1 MSGRLDAFFEFVRRG
16 LIEPLGRL
24 GGLLVAALRSLTAG
38 LWRFRWRVVITAV
51 LVLIVYGLC
60 THPPFES
67 VRRGEVLART
77 DALDGSVSVYTSGT
91 VLVLPGIHQ
100 VRRYSI
106 RDQVYRP
113 TESASATG
121 PAPFQSVEGLSI
133 GVDLAVRWTVDRARL
148 AQMSKEFPDDI
159 SADLVAPA
167 VQGIVYP
174 TFARYSVREIF
185 SQRRTEIQRELIAE
199 LKPKFTA
206 MGLVL
211 REVDMGKVDLPPDYR
226 AGMEK
231 LLSEELETEKI
242 HYTLQL
248 KEAQVKQQQL
258 EAEADKVRR
267 QTAAEAAGQE
277 QVIAARAQEE
287 TMKHILPFKQKQIE
301 QRQLEAEADKVA
313 RIRTAEGAAEARRIE
328 AKGEADS
335 RQKLADAE
343 AYRLDLVG
351 KASAGQM
358 EREGALVAR
367 YPLLIQKTLADKL
380 SDKVQVIIAP
390 LPAAGKFIGSSL
402 LGDQSPVNPVDDA
415 AAAVTSQAG
424 APGDSRPHGDARHR
438 GPGPRRAARRAALE
452 RRRAHAAMARRCAR
466 DPRRTCR
473 LPEGLRLSSRAGRIP
488 ARGRG
493 PAGRALR
500 DRRPRP
506 SRRAA
511 LPARE
516 PGIRGTRYQ
525 LRRGV
530 SQGRAAA
537 SHNRRAL
544 RRHSPNGRAARRSG
558 LRQHGPSRRFRSA
571 LGSRRAVRRSHA
583 RISSATAECESAT
596 TANCFIA
603 FWRSPRR
610 SRRSAHAQSSASR
623 GPIASIR
630 IWAPSR
636 AQPSTLNAP
645 GCSSRSKTAN

>member
-1 MSGRLDAFFEFVRRG
+1 MSGRLDALFEFVRRE

-24 GGLLVAALRSLTAG
+24 GGLTVAALRALTTG
-38 LWRFRWRVVITAV
+38 LWRFRWRVVIIAV
-51 LVLIVYGLC
+51 LVLIVCGLR

-77 DALDGSVSVYTSGT
+77 DALDGSVSVY
-91 VLVLPGIHQ
+91 
-100 VRRYSI
+100 
-106 RDQVYRP
+106 RP
-113 TESASATG
+113 TESSTATG
-121 PAPFQSVEGLSI
+121 PAPFQSVEGLPI
-133 GVDLAVRWTVDRARL
+133 GVDLAVRWTVDRTRL
-148 AQMSKEFPDDI
+148 AQMSKDFPDDI

-174 TFARYSVREIF
+174 TFARYTVREIF

-199 LKPKFTA
+199 LEPKFAA

-211 REVDMGKVDLPPDYR
+211 REVDMGKVDLPADYR

-287 TMKHILPFKQKQIE
+287 TMRHILPFKQKQIE

-328 AKGEADS
+328 ARGEADS

-358 EREGALVAR
+358 EREGALVSR

-390 LPAAGKFIGSSL
+390 LPAAGKFIGSSF
-402 LGDQSPVNPVDDA
+402 LGDQSSVNPVDDA
-415 AAAVTSQAG
+415 AATLTSQAG
-424 APGDSRPHGDARHR
+424 
-438 GPGPRRAARRAALE
+438 
-452 RRRAHAAMARRCAR
+452 
-466 DPRRTCR
+466 
-473 LPEGLRLSSRAGRIP
+473 
-488 ARGRG
+488 
-493 PAGRALR
+493 
-500 DRRPRP
+500 
-506 SRRAA
+506 
-511 LPARE
+511 
-516 PGIRGTRYQ
+516 
-525 LRRGV
+525 
-530 SQGRAAA
+530 
-537 SHNRRAL
+537 
-544 RRHSPNGRAARRSG
+544 
-558 LRQHGPSRRFRSA
+558 
-571 LGSRRAVRRSHA
+571 GSR
-583 RISSATAECESAT
+583 
-596 TANCFIA
+596 
-603 FWRSPRR
+603 
-610 SRRSAHAQSSASR
+610 
-623 GPIASIR
+623 
-630 IWAPSR
+630 
-636 AQPSTLNAP
+636 
-645 GCSSRSKTAN
+645 

>member
-1 MSGRLDAFFEFVRRG
+1 MFGRLGAFFE
-16 LIEPLGRL
+16 
-24 GGLLVAALRSLTAG
+24 
-38 LWRFRWRVVITAV
+38 FRWRVVIAAV
-51 LVLIVYGLC
+51 LALIVYGLWA
-60 THPPFES
+60 HPPFDS
-67 VRRGEVLART
+67 VRRGEVLARS
-77 DALDGSVSVYTSGT
+77 DPFDGSVSVFTAGT

-113 TESASATG
+113 TGSASATG
-121 PAPFQSVEGLSI
+121 QAPFQSVEGLSI

-148 AQMSKEFPDDI
+148 ARTSREFPDDI
-159 SADLVAPA
+159 STDLVAPA

-185 SQRRTEIQRELIAE
+185 SQRRTEIQQRLIAE

-211 REVDMGKVDLPPDYR
+211 RDVDIGKVDLPPDYR

-248 KEAQVKQQQL
+248 KEAQVKQQQI

-287 TMKHILPFKQKQIE
+287 TMKHILPFKQRQIE
-301 QRQLEAEADKVA
+301 QRQLEAEAEKVS

-328 AKGEADS
+328 ARGEADS

-358 EREGALVAR
+358 EREGALVSR

-402 LGDQSPVNPVDDA
+402 VGDPSPVSAVDIA
-415 AAAVTSQAG
+415 S
-424 APGDSRPHGDARHR
+424 
-438 GPGPRRAARRAALE
+438 
-452 RRRAHAAMARRCAR
+452 
-466 DPRRTCR
+466 
-473 LPEGLRLSSRAGRIP
+473 
-488 ARGRG
+488 
-493 PAGRALR
+493 
-500 DRRPRP
+500 
-506 SRRAA
+506 
-511 LPARE
+511 
-516 PGIRGTRYQ
+516 
-525 LRRGV
+525 
-530 SQGRAAA
+530 AAA
-537 SHNRRAL
+537 SPRA
-544 RRHSPNGRAARRSG
+544 GAAR
-558 LRQHGPSRRFRSA
+558 
-571 LGSRRAVRRSHA
+571 
-583 RISSATAECESAT
+583 
-596 TANCFIA
+596 
-603 FWRSPRR
+603 
-610 SRRSAHAQSSASR
+610 
-623 GPIASIR
+623 
-630 IWAPSR
+630 
-636 AQPSTLNAP
+636 
-645 GCSSRSKTAN
+645 

>member
-1 MSGRLDAFFEFVRRG
+1 MSAGLDALLEFVRRG
-16 LIEPLGRL
+16 IIQPLV
-24 GGLLVAALRSLTAG
+24 GLAGLVLVALRSLATG
-38 LWRFRWRVVITAV
+38 LWRFRWRLVIAAV
-51 LVLIVYGLC
+51 LLLVVHGLY

-77 DALDGSVSVYTSGT
+77 DALDGSVTVYSSGT
-91 VLVLPGIHQ
+91 VLVIPGIHQ
-100 VRRYSI
+100 VRHYSI

-113 TESASATG
+113 TEAESATG
-121 PAPFQSVEGLSI
+121 PAPFQSIEGLSI
-133 GVDLAVRWTVDRARL
+133 GVDLAVRWTVDRTRL
-148 AQMSKEFPDDI
+148 AQMSREFPDDI

-167 VQGIVYP
+167 VLGIAYP

-185 SQRRTEIQRELIAE
+185 SQRRTEIQRQLLAE
-199 LKPKFTA
+199 LNPKFTA

-231 LLSEELETEKI
+231 LLSEELETEKV

-301 QRQLEAEADKVA
+301 QRQLEAEAEKVS

-358 EREGALVAR
+358 EREGALVSR

-402 LGDQSPVNPVDDA
+402 LGDQTPPNPVDNTS
-415 AAAVTSQAG
+415 AVTLQA
-424 APGDSRPHGDARHR
+424 GDSR
-438 GPGPRRAARRAALE
+438 
-452 RRRAHAAMARRCAR
+452 
-466 DPRRTCR
+466 
-473 LPEGLRLSSRAGRIP
+473 
-488 ARGRG
+488 
-493 PAGRALR
+493 
-500 DRRPRP
+500 
-506 SRRAA
+506 
-511 LPARE
+511 
-516 PGIRGTRYQ
+516 
-525 LRRGV
+525 
-530 SQGRAAA
+530 
-537 SHNRRAL
+537 
-544 RRHSPNGRAARRSG
+544 
-558 LRQHGPSRRFRSA
+558 
-571 LGSRRAVRRSHA
+571 
-583 RISSATAECESAT
+583 
-596 TANCFIA
+596 
-603 FWRSPRR
+603 
-610 SRRSAHAQSSASR
+610 
-623 GPIASIR
+623 
-630 IWAPSR
+630 
-636 AQPSTLNAP
+636 
-645 GCSSRSKTAN
+645 

>member
-16 LIEPLGRL
+16 IVEPLGRL
-24 GGLLVAALRSLTAG
+24 GGLLAAAFRSLATG
-38 LWRFRWRVVITAV
+38 LWRFRWRVAATAI
-51 LVLIVYGLC
+51 LGLMVYGLC

-77 DALDGSVSVYTSGT
+77 NALDGTVNVYTTGT

-100 VRRYSI
+100 VRCYSI

-113 TESASATG
+113 AESASATG
-121 PAPFQSVEGLSI
+121 SAPFQSVEGLSI
-133 GVDLAVRWTVDRARL
+133 GVDLVVRWSVDLARL
-148 AQMSKEFPDDI
+148 SQMTKEFPDDI
-159 SADLVAPA
+159 GEDLVAPA

-185 SQRRTEIQRELIAE
+185 SQRRTEIKQELIAA

-206 MGLVL
+206 LGLVL
-211 REVDMGKVDLPPDYR
+211 REVDIGKVDLPPDYR

-287 TMKHILPFKQKQIE
+287 TMKHILPFKQKQIQ

-351 KASAGQM
+351 KANAGQM
-358 EREGALVAR
+358 EREGVLVAR
-367 YPLLIQKTLADKL
+367 YPLLIQKTMADKL

-390 LPAAGKFIGSSL
+390 LPAAGKFIGSNL
-402 LGDQSPVNPVDDA
+402 LGEQSLADPLDA
-415 AAAVTSQAG
+415 A
-424 APGDSRPHGDARHR
+424 
-438 GPGPRRAARRAALE
+438 
-452 RRRAHAAMARRCAR
+452 
-466 DPRRTCR
+466 
-473 LPEGLRLSSRAGRIP
+473 P
-488 ARGRG
+488 A
-493 PAGRALR
+493 
-500 DRRPRP
+500 
-506 SRRAA
+506 
-511 LPARE
+511 
-516 PGIRGTRYQ
+516 T
-525 LRRGV
+525 
-530 SQGRAAA
+530 AA
-537 SHNRRAL
+537 SKT
-544 RRHSPNGRAARRSG
+544 G
-558 LRQHGPSRRFRSA
+558 
-571 LGSRRAVRRSHA
+571 
-583 RISSATAECESAT
+583 
-596 TANCFIA
+596 
-603 FWRSPRR
+603 
-610 SRRSAHAQSSASR
+610 ASR
-623 GPIASIR
+623 
-630 IWAPSR
+630 
-636 AQPSTLNAP
+636 
-645 GCSSRSKTAN
+645 

>member
-16 LIEPLGRL
+16 IIEPLGRL
-24 GGLLVAALRSLTAG
+24 GGLLAAALRSLTAG
-38 LWRFRWRVVITAV
+38 LWRFRWRVSITAV
-51 LVLIVYGLC
+51 LGLIVYALW
-60 THPPFES
+60 THPPFAS

-77 DALDGSVSVYTSGT
+77 DALDGSVSVYTAGT
-91 VLVLPGIHQ
+91 VLVLPGVHQ

-113 TESASATG
+113 IESANAAG

-133 GVDLAVRWTVDRARL
+133 GVDLTVRWTVDLARL
-148 AQMSKEFPDDI
+148 AQMTKEFPDDI

-185 SQRRTEIQRELIAE
+185 SQRRTEIKEELIAA

-211 REVDMGKVDLPPDYR
+211 REVDIGKVDLPPDYR

-287 TMKHILPFKQKQIE
+287 TMKHILPFKQKQIQ

-313 RIRTAEGAAEARRIE
+313 RIRTAEGSAEARRIE
-328 AKGEADS
+328 ARGEADS

-351 KASAGQM
+351 KANSGQM
-358 EREGALVAR
+358 EREGVLVTQ

-380 SDKVQVIIAP
+380 SDKLQVIIAP
-390 LPAAGKFIGSSL
+390 MPAAGKFIGSSL
-402 LGDQSPVNPVDDA
+402 LGDQSPVNPIDDA
-415 AAAVTSQAG
+415 AAAAANSKV
-424 APGDSRPHGDARHR
+424 R
-438 GPGPRRAARRAALE
+438 G
-452 RRRAHAAMARRCAR
+452 
-466 DPRRTCR
+466 
-473 LPEGLRLSSRAGRIP
+473 
-488 ARGRG
+488 
-493 PAGRALR
+493 
-500 DRRPRP
+500 
-506 SRRAA
+506 
-511 LPARE
+511 
-516 PGIRGTRYQ
+516 
-525 LRRGV
+525 
-530 SQGRAAA
+530 
-537 SHNRRAL
+537 
-544 RRHSPNGRAARRSG
+544 
-558 LRQHGPSRRFRSA
+558 
-571 LGSRRAVRRSHA
+571 
-583 RISSATAECESAT
+583 
-596 TANCFIA
+596 
-603 FWRSPRR
+603 
-610 SRRSAHAQSSASR
+610 
-623 GPIASIR
+623 
-630 IWAPSR
+630 
-636 AQPSTLNAP
+636 
-645 GCSSRSKTAN
+645 SK

>member
-1 MSGRLDAFFEFVRRG
+1 MSGRVDAFFEFVRRG
-16 LIEPLGRL
+16 LIEPLSRL
-24 GGLLVAALRSLTAG
+24 GGLLTSVLRSLTTG
-38 LWRFRWRVVITAV
+38 LWRFRWRALIAAV
-51 LVLIVYGLC
+51 MVLIIYGLC
-60 THPPFES
+60 IHPPFDS
-67 VRRGEVLART
+67 VRRGEVLARI
-77 DALDGSVSVYTSGT
+77 DSLDGSVSVYTSGT

-133 GVDLAVRWTVDRARL
+133 GVDLTVRWTVDLARL
-148 AQMSKEFPDDI
+148 TQMTKEFPDDI

-185 SQRRTEIQRELIAE
+185 SQRRTEIKQELLAE
-199 LKPKFTA
+199 LKPKFSA

-211 REVDMGKVDLPPDYR
+211 REVDIGKVDLPADYR

-231 LLSEELETEKI
+231 LLAEELETEKV

-351 KASAGQM
+351 KANAGQM
-358 EREGALVAR
+358 EREGVLVAR

-380 SDKVQVIIAP
+380 SDKLQVIIAP

-402 LGDQSPVNPVDDA
+402 IGDQSSVNPDDA
-415 AAAVTSQAG
+415 AATVISKAGAVTSK
-424 APGDSRPHGDARHR
+424 
-438 GPGPRRAARRAALE
+438 
-452 RRRAHAAMARRCAR
+452 
-466 DPRRTCR
+466 
-473 LPEGLRLSSRAGRIP
+473 
-488 ARGRG
+488 
-493 PAGRALR
+493 
-500 DRRPRP
+500 
-506 SRRAA
+506 
-511 LPARE
+511 
-516 PGIRGTRYQ
+516 
-525 LRRGV
+525 
-530 SQGRAAA
+530 
-537 SHNRRAL
+537 
-544 RRHSPNGRAARRSG
+544 SG
-558 LRQHGPSRRFRSA
+558 
-571 LGSRRAVRRSHA
+571 
-583 RISSATAECESAT
+583 
-596 TANCFIA
+596 
-603 FWRSPRR
+603 
-610 SRRSAHAQSSASR
+610 ASR
-623 GPIASIR
+623 
-630 IWAPSR
+630 
-636 AQPSTLNAP
+636 
-645 GCSSRSKTAN
+645 

>member
-16 LIEPLGRL
+16 IIEPLGLL
-24 GGLLVAALRSLTAG
+24 GGFAATALRSLATG
-38 LWRFRWRVVITAV
+38 LRRFRWRVAVTAV
-51 LVLIVYGLC
+51 LGLIVYGLW
-60 THPPFES
+60 THPPFDS

-77 DALDGSVSVYTSGT
+77 NALDGSVSVYTAGT

-100 VRRYSI
+100 ARRYSI

-113 TESASATG
+113 ADSASATG

-148 AQMSKEFPDDI
+148 AQMSKEFPDNI

-211 REVDMGKVDLPPDYR
+211 RDVDMGKVDLPPDYR

-277 QVIAARAQEE
+277 QVIAAHAQEE
-287 TMKHILPFKQKQIE
+287 TMKHILPFKQRQIE
-301 QRQLEAEADKVA
+301 QRQLEAEAEKVA

-351 KASAGQM
+351 KVSAGQM
-358 EREGALVAR
+358 EREGALVSR

-380 SDKVQVIIAP
+380 SDRVQVIIAP

-402 LGDQSPVNPVDDA
+402 LGDQSPVGPVD
-415 AAAVTSQAG
+415 
-424 APGDSRPHGDARHR
+424 AP
-438 GPGPRRAARRAALE
+438 
-452 RRRAHAAMARRCAR
+452 
-466 DPRRTCR
+466 
-473 LPEGLRLSSRAGRIP
+473 
-488 ARGRG
+488 
-493 PAGRALR
+493 
-500 DRRPRP
+500 
-506 SRRAA
+506 
-511 LPARE
+511 
-516 PGIRGTRYQ
+516 
-525 LRRGV
+525 
-530 SQGRAAA
+530 
-537 SHNRRAL
+537 
-544 RRHSPNGRAARRSG
+544 
-558 LRQHGPSRRFRSA
+558 
-571 LGSRRAVRRSHA
+571 
-583 RISSATAECESAT
+583 ATAISKGGG
-596 TANCFIA
+596 
-603 FWRSPRR
+603 SP
-610 SRRSAHAQSSASR
+610 
-623 GPIASIR
+623 
-630 IWAPSR
+630 
-636 AQPSTLNAP
+636 
-645 GCSSRSKTAN
+645 

>member
-16 LIEPLGRL
+16 IIQPLALL
-24 GGLLVAALRSLTAG
+24 GGLAVAALRSLVTG
-38 LWRFRWRVVITAV
+38 LWRFRWRVVTAVV
-51 LVLIVYGLC
+51 LVLLAHGLW
-60 THPPFES
+60 THPPFDS
-67 VRRGEVLART
+67 VRRGEVLVRT
-77 DALDGSVSVYTSGT
+77 DALDGSVSVYTTGT
-91 VLVLPGIHQ
+91 ILALPGIHQ

-106 RDQVYRP
+106 RDQVYRL
-113 TESASATG
+113 TDGALATG
-121 PAPFQSVEGLSI
+121 PAPFQSIEGLSI
-133 GVDLAVRWTVDRARL
+133 GVDLSVRWTVDRTRL

-167 VQGIVYP
+167 VQGIAYP

-185 SQRRTEIQRELIAE
+185 SQRRTEIQQELIAE
-199 LKPKFTA
+199 LKPKFAA
-206 MGLVL
+206 MGLSL
-211 REVDMGKVDLPPDYR
+211 REVDIGKVDLPPDYR

-328 AKGEADS
+328 ARGEADS

-358 EREGALVAR
+358 EREGALVTR

-402 LGDQSPVNPVDDA
+402 LGDQGPVNRVDDA
-415 AAAVTSQAG
+415 AATVASQAG
-424 APGDSRPHGDARHR
+424 
-438 GPGPRRAARRAALE
+438 
-452 RRRAHAAMARRCAR
+452 
-466 DPRRTCR
+466 T
-473 LPEGLRLSSRAGRIP
+473 
-488 ARGRG
+488 
-493 PAGRALR
+493 
-500 DRRPRP
+500 
-506 SRRAA
+506 
-511 LPARE
+511 
-516 PGIRGTRYQ
+516 
-525 LRRGV
+525 
-530 SQGRAAA
+530 
-537 SHNRRAL
+537 
-544 RRHSPNGRAARRSG
+544 SP
-558 LRQHGPSRRFRSA
+558 
-571 LGSRRAVRRSHA
+571 
-583 RISSATAECESAT
+583 
-596 TANCFIA
+596 
-603 FWRSPRR
+603 
-610 SRRSAHAQSSASR
+610 
-623 GPIASIR
+623 
-630 IWAPSR
+630 
-636 AQPSTLNAP
+636 
-645 GCSSRSKTAN
+645 

>member
-1 MSGRLDAFFEFVRRG
+1 MSDRMDAFFEFVRRG
-16 LIEPLGRL
+16 LIEPLSRL
-24 GGLLVAALRSLTAG
+24 GGLLASALRSLTTG
-38 LWRFRWRVVITAV
+38 LWRFRWRVLIAAV
-51 LVLIVYGLC
+51 LGLIVYGFC
-60 THPPFES
+60 THPPFAS

-77 DALDGSVSVYTSGT
+77 AALDGSVKVYTAGT
-91 VLVLPGIHQ
+91 VLVLPGLHQ
-100 VRRYSI
+100 LRRYSI

-133 GVDLAVRWTVDRARL
+133 GVDLAVRWTVDLARL

-167 VQGIVYP
+167 VQGIAYP
-174 TFARYSVREIF
+174 TLARYSVREIF
-185 SQRRTEIQRELIAE
+185 SQQRTEIKQQLIAE

-211 REVDMGKVDLPPDYR
+211 REVDIGKVDLPADYR

-258 EAEADKVRR
+258 EAEADKIRR

-351 KASAGQM
+351 KANAGQM
-358 EREGALVAR
+358 EREGVLVAR

-402 LGDQSPVNPVDDA
+402 IGDQNSVNPVDNA
-415 AAAVTSQAG
+415 AAGVTSQVL
-424 APGDSRPHGDARHR
+424 SR
-438 GPGPRRAARRAALE
+438 
-452 RRRAHAAMARRCAR
+452 
-466 DPRRTCR
+466 
-473 LPEGLRLSSRAGRIP
+473 
-488 ARGRG
+488 
-493 PAGRALR
+493 
-500 DRRPRP
+500 
-506 SRRAA
+506 
-511 LPARE
+511 
-516 PGIRGTRYQ
+516 
-525 LRRGV
+525 
-530 SQGRAAA
+530 
-537 SHNRRAL
+537 
-544 RRHSPNGRAARRSG
+544 
-558 LRQHGPSRRFRSA
+558 
-571 LGSRRAVRRSHA
+571 
-583 RISSATAECESAT
+583 
-596 TANCFIA
+596 
-603 FWRSPRR
+603 
-610 SRRSAHAQSSASR
+610 
-623 GPIASIR
+623 
-630 IWAPSR
+630 
-636 AQPSTLNAP
+636 
-645 GCSSRSKTAN
+645 

>member
-1 MSGRLDAFFEFVRRG
+1 MSGRLDALFEFLR
-16 LIEPLGRL
+16 RL
-24 GGLLVAALRSLTAG
+24 GGLAVAALRSLTMG
-38 LWRFRWRVVITAV
+38 LWRFRWRVVVTAV
-51 LVLIVYGLC
+51 LVSIVYGLC

-77 DALDGSVSVYTSGT
+77 DALDGSVNVYTAGT

-100 VRRYSI
+100 VRHYSI

-113 TESASATG
+113 TDSASATG
-121 PAPFQSVEGLSI
+121 PAPFQSIEGLSI

-148 AQMSKEFPDDI
+148 AQMSREFPDDI

-174 TFARYSVREIF
+174 TFAHYSVREIF
-185 SQRRTEIQRELIAE
+185 SQRRTEIQRELIAKLE
-199 LKPKFTA
+199 PKFTA

-211 REVDMGKVDLPPDYR
+211 RDVDMGKVDLPPDYR

-301 QRQLEAEADKVA
+301 QRQLEAEAEKVA
-313 RIRTAEGAAEARRIE
+313 RIRTAEGTAEARRIE

-351 KASAGQM
+351 KANAGQM
-358 EREGALVAR
+358 EREGVLVAR

-402 LGDQSPVNPVDDA
+402 VGDQSPVNPVDEA
-415 AAAVTSQAG
+415 ATVTSKAG
-424 APGDSRPHGDARHR
+424 ASR
-438 GPGPRRAARRAALE
+438 
-452 RRRAHAAMARRCAR
+452 
-466 DPRRTCR
+466 
-473 LPEGLRLSSRAGRIP
+473 
-488 ARGRG
+488 
-493 PAGRALR
+493 
-500 DRRPRP
+500 
-506 SRRAA
+506 
-511 LPARE
+511 
-516 PGIRGTRYQ
+516 
-525 LRRGV
+525 
-530 SQGRAAA
+530 
-537 SHNRRAL
+537 
-544 RRHSPNGRAARRSG
+544 
-558 LRQHGPSRRFRSA
+558 
-571 LGSRRAVRRSHA
+571 
-583 RISSATAECESAT
+583 
-596 TANCFIA
+596 
-603 FWRSPRR
+603 
-610 SRRSAHAQSSASR
+610 
-623 GPIASIR
+623 
-630 IWAPSR
+630 
-636 AQPSTLNAP
+636 
-645 GCSSRSKTAN
+645 

>member
-24 GGLLVAALRSLTAG
+24 GALLAITLRSLMTG
-38 LWRFRWRVVITAV
+38 LWRFRWRVVAIAV
-51 LVLIVYGLC
+51 LALIIYGLC

-77 DALDGSVSVYTSGT
+77 DALDGSVNVYTTGT

-106 RDQVYRP
+106 RDQVYRSS
-113 TESASATG
+113 ESASATG
-121 PAPFQSVEGLSI
+121 PAPFHSIEGLSI
-133 GVDLAVRWTVDRARL
+133 GVALAVRWTVDRTRL
-148 AQMSKEFPDDI
+148 VQMSKDFPDDI

-185 SQRRTEIQRELIAE
+185 SQRRTEIRDELIAA
-199 LKPKFTA
+199 LKPKFSD

-211 REVDMGKVDLPPDYR
+211 REVEMGKVDLPPDYR

-328 AKGEADS
+328 ARGEADS

-343 AYRLDLVG
+343 AYRVDLVG

-390 LPAAGKFIGSSL
+390 IPAAGKFIGSSL
-402 LGDQSPVNPVDDA
+402 LGDLSPANPVEDA
-415 AAAVTSQAG
+415 AGTPAPKAG
-424 APGDSRPHGDARHR
+424 ASR
-438 GPGPRRAARRAALE
+438 
-452 RRRAHAAMARRCAR
+452 
-466 DPRRTCR
+466 
-473 LPEGLRLSSRAGRIP
+473 
-488 ARGRG
+488 
-493 PAGRALR
+493 
-500 DRRPRP
+500 
-506 SRRAA
+506 
-511 LPARE
+511 
-516 PGIRGTRYQ
+516 
-525 LRRGV
+525 
-530 SQGRAAA
+530 
-537 SHNRRAL
+537 
-544 RRHSPNGRAARRSG
+544 
-558 LRQHGPSRRFRSA
+558 
-571 LGSRRAVRRSHA
+571 
-583 RISSATAECESAT
+583 
-596 TANCFIA
+596 
-603 FWRSPRR
+603 
-610 SRRSAHAQSSASR
+610 
-623 GPIASIR
+623 
-630 IWAPSR
+630 
-636 AQPSTLNAP
+636 
-645 GCSSRSKTAN
+645 

>member
-24 GGLLVAALRSLTAG
+24 GGLLAAALRS
-38 LWRFRWRVVITAV
+38 LWRFRWRVSVTAV
-51 LVLIVYGLC
+51 LGLIVYALC
-60 THPPFES
+60 IHPPFAS

-77 DALDGSVSVYTSGT
+77 DALDGSVSVYTAGT
-91 VLVLPGIHQ
+91 VIVLPGIHQ
-100 VRRYSI
+100 LRRYSI

-113 TESASATG
+113 IESASATG

-133 GVDLAVRWTVDRARL
+133 GVDLAVRWTVDLARL
-148 AQMSKEFPDDI
+148 PQKTKEFPDDI

-185 SQRRTEIQRELIAE
+185 SQRRTEIKQELIAA

-211 REVDMGKVDLPPDYR
+211 REVDIGKVDLPPDYR

-287 TMKHILPFKQKQIE
+287 TMKHILPFKQKQIQ
-301 QRQLEAEADKVA
+301 QRQLEAEADKVS

-328 AKGEADS
+328 ARGEADS

-351 KASAGQM
+351 KANSGQM
-358 EREGALVAR
+358 EREGVLVTQ

-390 LPAAGKFIGSSL
+390 MPAAGKFIGSSL
-402 LGDQSPVNPVDDA
+402 LGDQSPVNPIDDA
-415 AAAVTSQAG
+415 AAAVTSKV
-424 APGDSRPHGDARHR
+424 R
-438 GPGPRRAARRAALE
+438 G
-452 RRRAHAAMARRCAR
+452 
-466 DPRRTCR
+466 
-473 LPEGLRLSSRAGRIP
+473 
-488 ARGRG
+488 
-493 PAGRALR
+493 
-500 DRRPRP
+500 
-506 SRRAA
+506 
-511 LPARE
+511 
-516 PGIRGTRYQ
+516 
-525 LRRGV
+525 
-530 SQGRAAA
+530 
-537 SHNRRAL
+537 
-544 RRHSPNGRAARRSG
+544 
-558 LRQHGPSRRFRSA
+558 
-571 LGSRRAVRRSHA
+571 
-583 RISSATAECESAT
+583 
-596 TANCFIA
+596 
-603 FWRSPRR
+603 
-610 SRRSAHAQSSASR
+610 
-623 GPIASIR
+623 
-630 IWAPSR
+630 
-636 AQPSTLNAP
+636 
-645 GCSSRSKTAN
+645 SK